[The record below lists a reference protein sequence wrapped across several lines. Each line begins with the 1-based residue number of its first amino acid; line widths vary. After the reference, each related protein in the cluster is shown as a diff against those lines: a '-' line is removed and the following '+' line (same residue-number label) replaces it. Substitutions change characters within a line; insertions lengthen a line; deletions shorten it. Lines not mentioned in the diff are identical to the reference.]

1 MKKGK
6 RKTSTEV
13 DALRDQIAKH
23 CANEANVNN
32 TTDWLRLFAQIR
44 SALAKVSAREIRQRA
59 DQLKLTAPTTSDQL

>member
-1 MKKGK
+1 MKKGQ

-32 TTDWLRLFAQIR
+32 TTDWLRLFAQVR
-44 SALAKVSAREIRQRA
+44 PALAKVSAKEIRQRA
-59 DQLKLTAPTTSDQL
+59 GQLDLAERPTSDQL